1 MSTSTRSRSSRTKAE
16 ATEPTPEV
24 KAEATEPTPEVK
36 VTKKVYRDN
45 PDFGPA
51 LKSAKSL
58 SRGNIPL
65 GQAIQLITHLAWKTP
80 SSSVGW
86 SKGTTPNV
94 IAYAN
99 DLAVPVGTPITD
111 AMAVALNAAE
121 RSVEGDAQRDSVAVL
136 AKVIRQHG

>member
-24 KAEATEPTPEVK
+24 PQ
-36 VTKKVYRDN
+36 KVYRDN

-99 DLAVPVGTPITD
+99 DLAVPVGTPIAD
-111 AMAVALNAAE
+111 AMAVALSAAE

>member
-16 ATEPTPEV
+16 ATEPTPE
-24 KAEATEPTPEVK
+24 ATPE

-99 DLAVPVGTPITD
+99 DLAVPVGTPIAD
-111 AMAVALNAAE
+111 AMAVALSAAE

>member
-45 PDFGPA
+45 HDFGPA

>member
-16 ATEPTPEV
+16 ATEPTPE
-24 KAEATEPTPEVK
+24 

-99 DLAVPVGTPITD
+99 DLAVPVGTPIAD

-136 AKVIRQHG
+136 AEVIRQHG

>member
-16 ATEPTPEV
+16 ATEPTPEPTP
-24 KAEATEPTPEVK
+24 EATEPTPE

-94 IAYAN
+94 IAYAD
-99 DLAVPVGTPITD
+99 DLAVPVGTPIAD

-136 AKVIRQHG
+136 AEVIRQHG

>member
-1 MSTSTRSRSSRTKAE
+1 MSTSTRSRSSRTKTE

-24 KAEATEPTPEVK
+24 KAEATEPTPE

-86 SKGTTPNV
+86 SQGTTPNV

-99 DLAVPVGTPITD
+99 DLAVPVGTPIAD

-136 AKVIRQHG
+136 AEVIRQHG

>member
-16 ATEPTPEV
+16 ATEPTPE
-24 KAEATEPTPEVK
+24 

-80 SSSVGW
+80 SASVGW

-94 IAYAN
+94 IAYAD
-99 DLAVPVGTPITD
+99 DLAVPVGTPIAD
-111 AMAVALNAAE
+111 AMSVALSAAE
-121 RSVEGDAQRDSVAVL
+121 RSVENDAQRDSVAVL
-136 AKVIRQHG
+136 AEVIRQLG

>member
-16 ATEPTPEV
+16 VTEPTPEV
-24 KAEATEPTPEVK
+24 KAEATEPTPE

-86 SKGTTPNV
+86 SQGTTPNV

-99 DLAVPVGTPITD
+99 DLAVPVGTPIAD

-136 AKVIRQHG
+136 AEVIRQHG